1 MIMSRTKKI
10 LNFTAAVRGF
20 HNYQK
25 IWSSNEREI
34 LNCYHERDNAFDVF
48 ATKTKSKMDLLLDIY
63 PDKYLELPNFYQIKV
78 QR

>member
-1 MIMSRTKKI
+1 MIMSITKKI

-20 HNYQK
+20 HYYQK

-34 LNCYHERDNAFDVF
+34 LNCYHERDNAFVVF
-48 ATKTKSKMDLLLDIY
+48 AIKVESKIDRLLDID
-63 PDKYLELPNFYQIKV
+63 PDKYLELPSFYQIKV